1 MKSKLLILDD
11 DLSIL
16 ELLNAVFEDEGMD
29 ILLQSDCDSAIECV
43 RDEHPNVAILDI
55 CLPKKSGLDVL
66 QEIKKIDPGLSVI
79 MTTGFRTTRNA
90 IEAMKHGAYDYLTK
104 PFEIEKIK
112 MIVGKALECNLM
124 SRKVRFAGT
133 NNEQFSEDEL
143 EEDIMIGSTPGMI
156 QIWKMVGKVADSD
169 TTVLIQGESGTGKE
183 LLARAVYNNSR
194 RNNKPFLAVNCAA
207 LPENLLESELFGH
220 EKGAFTDAY
229 TRRIG
234 KFEQC
239 DGGTIFLDE
248 IGEMSL
254 WNQGKLLRV
263 LENQEFERVGG
274 NETIKVDV
282 RVIAATNASLL
293 SAVREKKFR
302 MDLFYRLRVVSF
314 FLPPLR
320 ERLDDLPILADLFIR
335 KYARKYNKT
344 VNGISPAAM
353 EHLLEL
359 PWEGNIRELKNIIN
373 SSVLFCKGEI
383 LVPEDFESFQHSRS
397 KAKKINPEMF
407 GNNYYEAFL
416 SMLQPSFNDICDKYS
431 GNVFENMTI
440 GLEKAVIRMAMEK
453 TGHNQVL
460 AARILGISRNT
471 LRDRLEKYTFGTG

>member
-43 RDEHPNVAILDI
+43 RNEHPNVAILDI

-112 MIVGKALECNLM
+112 TVVEKALECNLLN
-124 SRKVRFAGT
+124 RKVRFSGT

-220 EKGAFTDAY
+220 EKGAFTDAH
-229 TRRIG
+229 TRKIG

-239 DGGTIFLDE
+239 DEGTIFLDE
-248 IGEMSL
+248 IAEMSL

-383 LVPEDFESFQHSRS
+383 LVPEDFESFQQTRS

-460 AARILGISRNT
+460 AAKILGISRNT
-471 LRDRLEKYTFGTG
+471 LRDRLEKYKFGTG

>member
-1 MKSKLLILDD
+1 MMSKLLILDD
-11 DLSIL
+11 DVSIL
-16 ELLNAVFEDEGMD
+16 EMLNAVFENEGMD
-29 ILLQSDCDSAIECV
+29 ILLQSDCDSAIQCV

-55 CLPKKSGLDVL
+55 CLPKKSGLEVL

-79 MTTGFRTTRNA
+79 MTTGYRTTRNA

-104 PFEIEKIK
+104 PFEIEKLK
-112 MIVGKALECNLM
+112 SIVEKALECNLLN
-124 SRKVRFAGT
+124 RKVRYAGT
-133 NNEQFSEDEL
+133 DGQISADEL

-156 QIWKMVGKVADSD
+156 QIWKMVGKVADSN

-194 RNNKPFLAVNCAA
+194 RSDKPFLAVNCAA

-220 EKGAFTDAY
+220 EKGAFTDAH

-239 DGGTIFLDE
+239 NGGTIFLDE

-293 SAVREKKFR
+293 ALVREKKFR

-314 FLPPLR
+314 FLPSLK
-320 ERLDDLPILADLFIR
+320 ERLDDLPILVDLFIR
-335 KYARKYNKT
+335 QFARKYCKT
-344 VNGISPAAM
+344 VNGISPKAM
-353 EHLLEL
+353 DLLMDQ
-359 PWEGNIRELKNIIN
+359 PWEGNIRELKNVIN
-373 SSVLFCKGEI
+373 SSVLFCKGDI
-383 LVPEDFESFQHSRS
+383 LVPDDFESLQQSKS
-397 KAKKINPEMF
+397 KAKKASNEMAVD
-407 GNNYYEAFL
+407 NYFEAFL
-416 SMLQPSFNDICDKYS
+416 SMLSPSFNDICNKYNGS
-431 GNVFENMTI
+431 VFDNMTT
-440 GLEKAVIRMAMEK
+440 GLEKAVIFMAMEK
-453 TGHNQVL
+453 AGHNQVL
-460 AARILGISRNT
+460 AAKLLGISRNT
-471 LRDRLEKYTFGTG
+471 LRDRLEKYKLGAA